1 MAPRPICPDFAIE
14 LCNVPEDKRDGEH
27 MARYHTNEAVKVE
40 RANQPDITV
49 TRQPDC
55 DMKYPCPGTEC
66 TFTTNVK
73 HVIAVHVVRCKVL
86 RKEEATDD
94 STAKPAKLSRTFRA
108 PPPYPVALS
117 SVPEHPL
124 SFAIG
129 SRSCRP
135 QSQSTQVRVRS
146 SVTPSLLDETIETTS
161 FQQPQQPAPP
171 SPSPSAIASFDNR
184 PYLEGLK
191 SLESRLE
198 VLERVVSFTRSDLK
212 TVTELMSTIVQK
224 TSDLI
229 SQHQGYHQDILA
241 AMADIKASN
250 EEVRTYFDSLPLNLP
265 QNSGLNEEM
274 TFREY
279 VVASNKLRKN
289 LQAWGPGSD
298 CSSICSA
305 HLSETS
311 EHMVANQIAPV
322 QRQQEEVYEHMGDVD
337 GSKDAGE
344 ERVDKGKGRKEVV

>member
-27 MARYHTNEAVKVE
+27 MARYHTNEAIKVE

-94 STAKPAKLSRTFRA
+94 STAKPAKSSRTFRA

-124 SFAIG
+124 SSAIG

-135 QSQSTQVRVRS
+135 QSQSTQVR
-146 SVTPSLLDETIETTS
+146 
-161 FQQPQQPAPP
+161 
-171 SPSPSAIASFDNR
+171 
-184 PYLEGLK
+184 
-191 SLESRLE
+191 SRIKTGSIG
-198 VLERVVSFTRSDLK
+198 VVSFTRSDLK

-265 QNSGLNEEM
+265 QSSGLNGEM

-289 LQAWGPGSD
+289 LQASGPGSD

-305 HLSETS
+305 HISETS

-337 GSKDAGE
+337 GSKDEGK